1 MLNIQNLKCY
11 HGRIQ
16 AIKGVDLFI
25 GKGELVTLVGA
36 NGSGKSTL
44 VQAVCGLLNEWKGEI
59 RFENELLA
67 GLKPSSIVKRGIS
80 MVPEGRMIFST
91 LSVLDNLKL
100 GAYTRYRKK
109 RMAEAVENDLQMVLD
124 LFPVLKDRASQPAGT
139 LSGGEQQMLA
149 IGRALMARPKLL
161 VLDEPSVGLAPLLV
175 RKILS
180 TLEQLRNQGLT
191 ILLIE
196 QNAHA
201 ALEIADRGY
210 VIETGRV
217 VLEGAASDLLNDE
230 ELKKVYLGK
239 DYSESYP
246 KNFIPLR
253 CCN

>member
-109 RMAEAVENDLQMVLD
+109 EW
-124 LFPVLKDRASQPAGT
+124 
-139 LSGGEQQMLA
+139 
-149 IGRALMARPKLL
+149 PKLSKMIFRWFWTYSPYL
-161 VLDEPSVGLAPLLV
+161 RIGHLNPRAPFPAASSKCLPLVGL
-175 RKILS
+175 
-180 TLEQLRNQGLT
+180 
-191 ILLIE
+191 
-196 QNAHA
+196 
-201 ALEIADRGY
+201 
-210 VIETGRV
+210 
-217 VLEGAASDLLNDE
+217 
-230 ELKKVYLGK
+230 
-239 DYSESYP
+239 
-246 KNFIPLR
+246 
-253 CCN
+253 

>member
-1 MLNIQNLKCY
+1 MLHIQNLTCHY
-11 HGRIQ
+11 GRIL

-25 GKGELVTLVGA
+25 GKGELVTLIGA

-44 VQAVCGLLNEWKGEI
+44 VQAVCGLINGWKGEI
-59 RFENELLA
+59 RFEGELLT

-100 GAYTRYRKK
+100 GAYTFYRKR
-109 RMAEAVENDLQMVLD
+109 RMAGALDNDLRIVLD
-124 LFPVLKDRASQPAGT
+124 LFPVLKERTSQPAGT

-161 VLDEPSVGLAPLLV
+161 VLDEPSMGLAPLLV

-230 ELKKVYLGK
+230 ELRKVYLGK
-239 DYSESYP
+239 DHVGS
-246 KNFIPLR
+246 
-253 CCN
+253 C